1 MYRLQIVALR
11 DTSGE
16 SRRLRAAP
24 RAVDHG
30 TAAEAPVHDGANLD
44 RRP

>member
-16 SRRLRAAP
+16 ARRLRATP

-30 TAAEAPVHDGANLD
+30 ADAEAPVPDRANQD

>member
-1 MYRLQIVALR
+1 MCRLQIVGLR

-16 SRRLRAAP
+16 ARRLRATP

-30 TAAEAPVHDGANLD
+30 ADAEAPVPDRANQD